1 MDVLTAVE
9 NEPAQSIQQR
19 WSAGKRIAFRFCF
32 VYFGLYCTIG
42 LIQAVLVV
50 PKIELPDPGTL
61 WPFRQIIFWV
71 AAHLFGAKLP
81 LVYSGSGSGDK
92 TFDWT
97 EVFCVLVVALIA
109 TVVWTAL
116 DRRRAE
122 YVVLFKWFRLYIRFC
137 LAATLLI
144 YGLDKFIPLQMPY
157 PYLLRHVQPFGT
169 FSPMGVL
176 WTSIGAAPHYE
187 TFVGLAEML
196 AAALLMFPKT
206 VTVGALISLA
216 DMTQVFMLNMTYDV
230 PVKQY
235 SFHLLLL
242 SAFLLA
248 PQAGRLIDF
257 FVRDR
262 RVEPER
268 IESLFKTP
276 RANRIATVA
285 QFVLWVWICSVYSY
299 QKWID
304 WHDYGPGRQKS
315 PLYGIWDIE
324 QMTIDGQVR
333 PPVLTD
339 KDRWRRLIFDFP
351 NTSTAEHLNDE
362 FEWLDTT
369 VDAQKHSVE
378 LIKAGDKTRKAVFT
392 YERSASVQLKLN
404 GTMAGHTIQMQL
416 RREDEKKFLI
426 SSRGFHWVQEYPFN
440 R

>member
-9 NEPAQSIQQR
+9 NEPTQSVQKR

-32 VYFGLYCTIG
+32 VYFGLYCAIG

-50 PKIELPDPGTL
+50 PKIEVPDPGTL

-97 EVFCVLVVALIA
+97 EVFCVLIVALIA
-109 TVVWTAL
+109 TPVWSAL

-122 YVVLFKWFRLYIRFC
+122 SAVLFKWFRLYIRFC

-157 PYLLRHVQPFGT
+157 PYLQRQVQPFGT

-176 WTSIGAAPHYE
+176 WSSIGAAPGYE
-187 TFVGLAEML
+187 IFAGLAEIL
-196 AAALLMFPKT
+196 AAFLLMFPRT
-206 VTVGALISLA
+206 VTLGAMVSLA
-216 DMTQVFMLNMTYDV
+216 DMIQVFALNMTYDV

-235 SFHLLLL
+235 SIHLLSL

-257 FVRDR
+257 FVRNR
-262 RVEPER
+262 RVEAER
-268 IESLFKTP
+268 IEPLFKTA

-285 QFVLWVWICSVYSY
+285 QVVLWLWIFSVYSY
-299 QKWID
+299 QKWVD

-315 PLYGIWDIE
+315 PLYGIWDVE

-333 PPVLTD
+333 PPLLTD
-339 KDRWRRLIFDFP
+339 NDRWRRLILDFP
-351 NTSTAEHLNDE
+351 NVSSAEHLNDE
-362 FEWLDTT
+362 FEQLNTSI
-369 VDAQKHSVE
+369 DAQKHS
-378 LIKAGDKTRKAVFT
+378 LKFIKADDKTWKAEFA
-392 YERSASVQLKLN
+392 YERSALDQLNLN
-404 GTMAGHTIQMQL
+404 GAMAGHTIQMQL
-416 RREDEKKFLI
+416 RREDEKKFLL
-426 SSRGFHWVQEYPFN
+426 SSRGFHWVQEYPLN